1 MIISAT
7 QKKEFI
13 DYVYSFYGSYDAIY
27 PLHHIVTNQKL
38 SKQIIKMAVNVYEN
52 TIKFRGSDTFTWG
65 DGDSIDRERVRN
77 ILENDF
83 LFKEVKR

>member
-52 TIKFRGSDTFTWG
+52 NINFLDSDTFTWG
-65 DGDSIDRERVRN
+65 DGDSIDRERVRS
-77 ILENDF
+77 ILETTYNF
-83 LFKEVKR
+83 EEV